1 MGYTEERGKGAG
13 RYYRARYKGPDG
25 DYLTVKDDAGK
36 PIHFNYKRDA
46 QKAADDAEA
55 DIRAG
60 RWIDPKGGAMT
71 LAQWYEQWVPAQEY
85 GSTNTEKT
93 YLQHWRKHIAPKWGN
108 TALGEIRP
116 IHIQAWE
123 KELGTRYARS
133 TVVSITAPFRRMLED
148 AYANGLI
155 TRSALPPKKRASKRN
170 HRESAG
176 AYVPLGTWEA
186 ICARL
191 PAALA
196 LMARTVYWTGM
207 RFSEVTA
214 MRTRFLTLTAAADG
228 RPAAGV
234 YYLHP
239 DVGAAH
245 KDVAEHRHYGPPKS
259 GPGREWQ
266 LPPFLAQ
273 QLIDHV
279 ARLPV
284 PGPRVAA
291 DDLDLIFPDHV
302 GRPHS
307 ASNWTST
314 YWRPACDGREATETK
329 EPWEPI
335 WPGLRL
341 HDGKHSHGATLDDL
355 GVHRV
360 MRDYRLGH
368 SDGSA
373 RSAYEHPTPEMR
385 RLLLDGLQARWEA
398 WEAGAGDFSQDSP
411 RDLFE
416 YADIQVRR
424 HPLK

>member
-1 MGYTEERGKGAG
+1 MGYPEKRGKGSGA
-13 RYYRARYKGPDG
+13 YYRARYKAPDG
-25 DYLTVKDDAGK
+25 TYPAVKDEAGNVVRFRTKQEAKDAA
-36 PIHFNYKRDA
+36 R
-46 QKAADDAEA
+46 DAEA
-55 DIRAG
+55 DVRAA

-71 LAQWYEQWVPAQEY
+71 LAQWYGQWFPAQEY
-85 GSTNTEKT
+85 GSINTEKT
-93 YLQHWRKHIAPKWGN
+93 YLQHWRKHIEPRWGRV
-108 TALGEIRP
+108 ALGEIRP

-123 KELGTRYARS
+123 KELGASYARS

-148 AYANGLI
+148 AFANGLI
-155 TRSALPPKKRASKRN
+155 TRSALPAKKRASKRN
-170 HRESAG
+170 HRQSAG
-176 AYVPLGTWEA
+176 VYVPLATWEA

-191 PAALA
+191 PGALA

-214 MRTRFLTLTAAADG
+214 MRTRFLTLTPAADG

-239 DVGAAH
+239 DIGAAH

-259 GPGREWQ
+259 GPGREWE

-273 QLIDHV
+273 QLIDHI
-279 ARLPV
+279 ARLPA
-284 PGPRVAA
+284 PGPRVGA
-291 DDLDLIFPDHV
+291 DDRDLIFPDHI
-302 GRPHS
+302 GRPHA
-307 ASNWTST
+307 ASNWTRT
-314 YWRPACDGREATETK
+314 YWRPACDGRAASTVREA
-329 EPWEPI
+329 WEPI

-341 HDGKHSHGATLDDL
+341 HDGKHSHGALLDDE

-385 RLLLDGLQARWEA
+385 RQLLDGMQARWEA
-398 WEAGAGDFSQDSP
+398 WLAAAETFSQDSP

-416 YADIQVRR
+416 YAGIQVE
-424 HPLK
+424 

>member
-1 MGYTEERGKGAG
+1 MGYPEKRGAG
-13 RYYRARYKGPDG
+13 KDAYYRARYKAPDG
-25 DYLTVKDDAGK
+25 TYPAVKDEAGNVVRFRTK
-36 PIHFNYKRDA
+36 KQA
-46 QKAADDAEA
+46 QDAADDADA
-55 DIRAG
+55 DIRAN

-71 LAQWYEQWVPAQEY
+71 LAQWYEQWIPAQEY

-93 YLQHWRKHIAPKWGN
+93 YAQHWRKHIEPRWGRMP
-108 TALGEIRP
+108 LGEIRP

-123 KELGTRYARS
+123 KELGASYARP

-148 AYANGLI
+148 AFANGLI
-155 TRSALPPKKRASKRN
+155 TRSALPAKKRASKRN

-176 AYVPLGTWEA
+176 VAVPLGTWEA

-191 PAALA
+191 PAAHA

-214 MRTRFLTLTAAADG
+214 MRARFLTLTPATDG
-228 RPAAGV
+228 HPAAGV

-245 KDVAEHRHYGPPKS
+245 KDAAEHRHYGPPKS

-279 ARLPV
+279 ARLPA
-284 PGPRVAA
+284 PGPRVAP
-291 DDLDLIFPDHV
+291 DDRDLIFPDHV

-307 ASNWTST
+307 ASNFTRT
-314 YWRPACDGREATETK
+314 YWRPACDGRAESATRRA
-329 EPWEPI
+329 WEPV

-341 HDGKHSHGATLDDL
+341 HDGKHSHGAMLDDL

-373 RSAYEHPTPEMR
+373 RSAYEHPTPDMR

-398 WEAGAGDFSQDSP
+398 WAAEAETFSPDSP

-416 YADIQVRR
+416 YAGIQVG
-424 HPLK
+424 